1 MDQAQ
6 RARGALL
13 GWGWLEGDQLY
24 SRPSIVEPLQYTSPA
39 TSLPPSYDS
48 LPALSRYS
56 YALTLKVYNQDTDG
70 KEKSNISC

>member
-1 MDQAQ
+1 MWTRLGERGFARLEQAG
-6 RARGALL
+6 RATNCTVGPPL
-13 GWGWLEGDQLY
+13 W
-24 SRPSIVEPLQYTSPA
+24 SVEPLQYTS
-39 TSLPPSYDS
+39 SPPCYDS